1 MAVNLEEH
9 ALSANEAACVTGVP
23 LKQVHRI
30 VDSGLL
36 NDAVKSRK
44 GARVIL
50 SKALVG
56 LKLAYETT
64 DILTLEGRRRLV
76 RYLLDHPEAKMVRE
90 DAVSVDVRPMKSDVR
105 RGQTTLEKARKM
117 IVVDDNVLA
126 GAPCFKGTRI
136 PVHDIAEMIANDDDI
151 SAILAAYPTLTEGRI
166 DAATIYAEAYP
177 RRGRPRREPVWRRK
191 GPLSS
196 REVAL
201 DKLPRAS

>member
-1 MAVNLEEH
+1 MAVRLEEY

-30 VDSGLL
+30 IDAGLL
-36 NDAVKSRK
+36 GDAVESRK

-56 LKLAYETT
+56 LKFAYESTEM
-64 DILTLEGRRRLV
+64 LTLEGRRRLV
-76 RYLLDHPEAKMVRE
+76 RHLLDDPEAKTVRE
-90 DAVSVDVRPMKSDVR
+90 DAVSVDVRAIMNDVQ
-105 RGQTTLEKARKM
+105 RGLTTLEKAKKM
-117 IVVDDNVLA
+117 IGIDKDVLA

-136 PVHDIAEMIANDDDI
+136 PVHDIAEMVAHGDDI
-151 SAILAAYPTLTEGRI
+151 HAILAGYPALTEGQI
-166 DAATIYAEAYP
+166 DASSVYAEAYP
-177 RRGRPRREPVWRRK
+177 RRGRPRQEPAWRK
-191 GPLSS
+191 KEPLSS